1 LPEARSE
8 PKLAAVQYAEPH
20 TMDNLGIY
28 LYCNPNEVERV
39 LSLPGSPANTG
50 SENGKQELVYSTAK
64 DL

>member
-1 LPEARSE
+1 
-8 PKLAAVQYAEPH
+8 
-20 TMDNLGIY
+20 MDNLGIY